1 MQHRSSLPRAVLL
14 ALSLLSACAAADP
27 SVGASTDSQPR
38 VAGGAAAFLTARFA
52 ASQNDNELATQ
63 LFQRVLSGDPA
74 NPELRQQAF
83 ITALLAGRPE
93 ALQLAQMMPD
103 DQAALLVLGN
113 ADAKAGRWE
122 QAEARYANLPRQGLS
137 QVLQPLL
144 IAWTQAGEGRPEVA
158 LATLAA
164 SPDAQRFRALFTMH
178 GALIADLGR
187 KSAEAARLYRS
198 AVSELGGTD
207 LAVARHVASWQ
218 MRQGHPE
225 DARQTIATL
234 VLANPELSII
244 APGLELAV
252 AERQIRNGA
261 DGIAEVYLT
270 LAAGLRQQERAAFS
284 PILVQLALDLRPES
298 APARMLAA
306 DLHEVRR
313 SLDLAQRALAP
324 VGASDP
330 LSPLV
335 RLRQAGLTDKL
346 GDTVGALRILDQLA
360 RELPNR
366 GEIPAAQGD
375 LLRQKKRFAE
385 AITAYDRAIALLPQ
399 PPARGNWIVFYN
411 RGIALDRARLWARAE
426 ADFLQALELQPDQ
439 AFVLNYLGYS
449 WAEQGRNLGRAREM
463 IERAVRLRPNDG
475 EIADSLGWVL
485 FRQGDAKGAL
495 KYLERAVEIE
505 PNDPTINNH
514 LGDIYWAIGRK
525 LEAQF
530 QWRRALILNPDPDEI
545 PKLQAKLRDAGD
557 GTGP

>member
-1 MQHRSSLPRAVLL
+1 MQHRSTLSRAVIL
-14 ALSLLSACAAADP
+14 ALSLLSACAASDP
-27 SVGASTDSQPR
+27 SASPADDAQLAKGS
-38 VAGGAAAFLTARFA
+38 AAAFLTARFA
-52 ASQNDNELATQ
+52 ATQGDNELATQ
-63 LFQRVLSGDPA
+63 LFQRALAADPT

-93 ALQLAQMMPD
+93 AARLAQMLPD

-122 QAEARYANLPRQGLS
+122 QAESRFASLPRQGLA
-137 QVLQPLL
+137 QLLQPLL
-144 IAWTQAGEGRPEVA
+144 VAWAQAGEGRTDVA
-158 LATLAA
+158 LGSLAA
-164 SPDAQRFRALFTMH
+164 SADAQRFRALFTMN
-178 GALIADLGR
+178 GALIADLGH
-187 KSAEAARLYRS
+187 KAAEAARLYRA

-234 VLANPELSII
+234 VQANPDLAII

-252 AERQIRNGA
+252 AGPQIRTAA
-261 DGIAEVYLT
+261 DGLAEVYLT

-284 PILVQLALDLRPES
+284 PILVQLALDLRPDS
-298 APARMLAA
+298 APARLLAA
-306 DLHEVRR
+306 DLYEGRR
-313 SLDLAQRALAP
+313 ALELAQRTLAP
-324 VGASDP
+324 VSAGDP

-335 RLRQAGLTDKL
+335 RMRQAGLADKL
-346 GDTVGALRILDQLA
+346 GDTAGALRMLDELA
-360 RELPNR
+360 RDMPGR
-366 GEIPAAQGD
+366 GEIAAAQGD

-385 AITAYDRAIALLPQ
+385 AITAYDRAIAVLPQ
-399 PPARGNWIVFYN
+399 PPGRNNWVVFYS
-411 RGIALDRARLWARAE
+411 RGIALDRSRLWARAE

-485 FRQGDAKGAL
+485 FRQGDPKGAL

-505 PNDPTINNH
+505 PNDPTINGH

-530 QWRRALILNPDPDEI
+530 QWRRALILNPDPDDV

-557 GTGP
+557 ASGQ